1 MLDALRSPWM
11 LYRAVVFRIDGEL
24 PSEAKL
30 LMEDFRLAVNC
41 AVRAGLHAK
50 VSSKYALSKL
60 LYKDFRQDHPGMYS
74 QHLVCSFEVA
84 GSVLKNLRRRWN
96 RGGACHVPYV
106 RRLMMKAENQAF
118 AFDRVN
124 GVVDL
129 PIKARCHVK
138 LKLVL
143 SEYHRRYLD
152 DPSLS
157 LGSLTL
163 LPDRVIISFR
173 KGEPRPDEPETAIS
187 LDTNERSL
195 DGVFVNG
202 GVCTPSRVL
211 FPEVAEIQA
220 RHHDRRRR
228 LQRKKAHDHRTARRL
243 CDREGRRERARTQY
257 RLHQVANAVLDF
269 AEENRSAVV
278 LEDLKGFSR
287 TRRDKTLNRRL
298 SLWPRRKLH
307 QYIEYKAAWRGVPVV
322 KVDPYNS
329 SRRCPTC
336 GRIQYSRMGAQ
347 FECECGWRADKH
359 VNAGVNL
366 LQTAFPEGE
375 AGGLWFSPGAFQH
388 DVMMVLYDPE
398 WGARPEPNGTSLKAG
413 VT

>member
-1 MLDALRSPWM
+1 M
-11 LYRAVVFRIDGEL
+11 LYKAVVFRIDGVL

-41 AVRAGLHAK
+41 AVRAGLQAK

-60 LYKDFRQDHPGMYS
+60 LYKDFRQDYPNMYA

-84 GSVLKNLRRRWN
+84 GSILKNLRRRLN
-96 RGGACHVPYV
+96 RGGPCRIPYV
-106 RRLMMKAENQAF
+106 RRLMMKAENQAYKL
-118 AFDRVN
+118 DRVS
-124 GVVDL
+124 GILDL
-129 PIKARCHVK
+129 PIKAKCHVK

-143 SEYHRRYLD
+143 SDYHRRYLD
-152 DPSLS
+152 DSSLS

-163 LPDRVIISFR
+163 LPDRVIIAFR
-173 KGEPRPDEPETAIS
+173 KGEPKPYEPETAVS

-228 LQRKKAHDHRTARRL
+228 FQKKKAHDRRTARRL
-243 CDREGRRERARTQY
+243 CEREGRRERHRIQY
-257 RLHQVANAVLDF
+257 RMHQVANAVLNF

-278 LEDLKGFSR
+278 LEDLKGFSK
-287 TRRDKTLNRRL
+287 TTRDKAMNRRL

-307 QYIEYKAAWRGVPVV
+307 QFIEYKAAWRGVPVV

-329 SRRCPTC
+329 SRRCPIC
-336 GRIQYSRMGAQ
+336 RKIQYSRMGAQ
-347 FECECGWRADKH
+347 FECECGWHADKH
-359 VNAGVNL
+359 VNASVNL

-388 DVMMVLYDPE
+388 DVMMVLYDPVR
-398 WGARPEPNGTSLKAG
+398 GARPEPNGTSLKAG
-413 VT
+413 VA